1 MSRRLRGRVCL
12 VTGASGI
19 AAAAARRFAAE
30 GAAVHVASLDPEQCA
45 VLADEIVAAGGRA
58 TWTAGDLRDEA
69 VVAEAVARSAEVAGR
84 IDGLFAV
91 AGVSGRR
98 YGDGPLHELP
108 LGGWDATFGLNVTPA
123 FLALRDAVRAMR
135 EQEPDLDG
143 LRGAVVLVGSVLAT
157 SPSPALF
164 ATHAYAAAKGALE
177 SLVRTS
183 AAYYATEGIRVN
195 AVTPG
200 LVATPM
206 AARAAEDPV
215 TLAYAASKQPLA
227 CGLLDPEDVA
237 DAALFLLSGEA
248 RRVTGQALAV
258 DGGWSVTEGCP

>member
-1 MSRRLRGRVCL
+1 MSRRLAGRAVL

-30 GAAVHVASLDPEQCA
+30 GAAVHVASLDPRESA
-45 VLADEIVAAGGRA
+45 VLAEEIVAAGGRS
-58 TWTAGDLRDEA
+58 TWSAGDLRDEA
-69 VVAEAVARSAEVAGR
+69 VVAEAVARSVDTTGR
-84 IDGLFAV
+84 IDALFAV
-91 AGVSGRR
+91 AGASGRR
-98 YGDGPLHELP
+98 HGDGPLHELP
-108 LGGWDATFGLNVTPA
+108 LTGWDATFGLNATPA

-135 EQEPDLDG
+135 EQQPDSDG
-143 LRGAVVLVGSVLAT
+143 VRGAVVLVGSVLAA
-157 SPSPALF
+157 SPAPALF

-177 SLVRTS
+177 SLVRTT
-183 AAYYATEGIRVN
+183 AAYYAPEGIRVN

-206 AARAAEDPV
+206 AARAAGDPV
-215 TLAYAASKQPLA
+215 TLAYAAAKQPLA

-237 DAALFLLSGEA
+237 DAALFLLSGDA

-258 DGGWSVTEGCP
+258 DGGWSVTEACP